1 MTAPSFGSCPAPHHE
16 TARVLLAHGS
26 GGRLGHELVA
36 DVFLPALGNP
46 VLSRLEDQALVPDGD
61 RRLAITT
68 DAFVVDPLFFP
79 GGDIGKLAV
88 CGTINDLAVGGVRAR
103 FLTASFI
110 LEEGLPIADLRR
122 VVASMA
128 ETCATACVTIV
139 AADTKVV
146 PRGKADGM
154 FITTTG
160 IGWVEGP
167 TLSIADAR
175 PGDAILVS
183 GPIGDHG
190 IVILAARG
198 ELGLGVP
205 LRSDCAPLGELCRR
219 VLDVASPRCM
229 RDPTRG
235 GVSATVSEI
244 ATASRVGMR
253 LWERALPIRS
263 PVRGA
268 CELLGLDPLYIANE
282 GKLVAIVPHDRAQA
296 ALEAMRRHP
305 LGEGAAIIGEVV
317 AEHPGVVV
325 LESIV
330 GGLRVVPML
339 EGEQLP
345 RIC

>member
-1 MTAPSFGSCPAPHHE
+1 MTVLNLSCPAPHHE

-46 VLSRLEDQALVPDGD
+46 VLSRLEDQALVPDRD

-88 CGTINDLAVGGVRAR
+88 CGTINDLAVGGAHAR
-103 FLTASFI
+103 FLAAAFI

-122 VVASMA
+122 VVVSMA
-128 ETCATACVTIV
+128 ETCASVGVIV
-139 AADTKVV
+139 IAADTKVV

-160 IGWVEGP
+160 IGWAEGP
-167 TLSIADAR
+167 PMSIADAR

-205 LRSDCAPLGELCRR
+205 LCSDCAPLIELCQR

-235 GVSATVSEI
+235 GVSATLSEI

-253 LWERALPIRS
+253 VWERALPVRA

-282 GKLVAIVPHDRAQA
+282 GKLVAIVPRDRADA
-296 ALEAMRRHP
+296 ALVAMHAHP

-317 AEHPGVVV
+317 GEHPGTVV

-330 GGLRVVPML
+330 GGRRVVPML